1 LSSARA
7 GSSGEQVRSRRI
19 GERWDLPDFIMNFTI
34 SLGHERFWI
43 LLCWFG
49 WRRFGQFDSDEQDFG
64 SFSSRRFRVAS
75 KYGSL

>member
-1 LSSARA
+1 VAQL
-7 GSSGEQVRSRRI
+7 
-19 GERWDLPDFIMNFTI
+19 F

-64 SFSSRRFRVAS
+64 SSFELARAGSRGEQVRQLVIDERWDLPDFIMSYHDFVA
-75 KYGSL
+75 